1 MPVLILVLLASLALG
16 VLLTLMPAAWPLRG
30 GWVGVLVMVAA
41 AWATRR
47 RWLLLALAG
56 GAVQHQTGGLA
67 QGRLLLADAAPGSPE
82 RALWI
87 GFAGTAVVGAHLFAI
102 LYRIGPNMV
111 MHTDAVHA
119 LGIDNWTLVAGALI
133 AHWIA
138 RDPEPRQDERDAA
151 IAVAGLRA
159 AHYGLMLLLAVQIL
173 ALGFVQRGWIAQ
185 LSHPSI
191 AHALILSVMAG
202 LLIDHGTRLWL
213 YARDAVQENVA

>member
-1 MPVLILVLLASLALG
+1 MPALVLVLLAAFALG
-16 VLLTLMPAAWPLRG
+16 VLLTLLPAAWPLRG

-47 RWLLLALAG
+47 RWLLLA
-56 GAVQHQTGGLA
+56 
-67 QGRLLLADAAPGSPE
+67 DAAPGSPE

-87 GFAGTAVVGAHLFAI
+87 GYAGTAVVGAHLFAI

-111 MHTDAVHA
+111 MHTPAVHD
-119 LGIDNWTLVAGALI
+119 LGIDNWTLVAGALL
-133 AHWIA
+133 AYWIA

-159 AHYGLMLLLAVQIL
+159 AHYALLAVLAVQIL
-173 ALGFVQRGWIAQ
+173 ALGFVRHGWIAQ

-191 AHALILSVMAG
+191 AHVLILSIMFGMLV
-202 LLIDHGTRLWL
+202 DHGTRLWL
-213 YARDAVQENVA
+213 YARDAAPDAPA

>member
-1 MPVLILVLLASLALG
+1 MPALILVLLASFALG
-16 VLLTLMPAAWPLRG
+16 ALLTLVPSSWPLRG
-30 GWVGVLVMVAA
+30 GAVGVLVMVAA

-47 RWLLLALAG
+47 RWLLLA
-56 GAVQHQTGGLA
+56 
-67 QGRLLLADAAPGSPE
+67 DAAPGSPE

-87 GFAGTAVVGAHLFAI
+87 GYAGTAVVGAHLFAI
-102 LYRIGPNMV
+102 LYRIGPNLV
-111 MHTDAVHA
+111 MHTEAVHA

-159 AHYGLMLLLAVQIL
+159 AHYALMAVLAVQIF
-173 ALGFVQRGWIAQ
+173 ALGFVQHGWIAQ

-191 AHALILSVMAG
+191 AHALILSIMAG
-202 LLIDHGTRLWL
+202 MLIDHGTRLWL
-213 YARDAVQENVA
+213 YARDAAQDAAA

>member
-47 RWLLLALAG
+47 RWLLLA
-56 GAVQHQTGGLA
+56 
-67 QGRLLLADAAPGSPE
+67 DAAPGSPE

-87 GFAGTAVVGAHLFAI
+87 GFAGTAVVGAQLFAI